1 MRVFSVVTSHP
12 APHPTPRALLHSS
25 STRANTPHSFR
36 DATNY
41 PTEGCSV
48 RVHYEGKLED
58 GSLFD
63 SSRER
68 GKPIEFKVSGREK
81 KKSRS
86 VAAMRSGDARRAPS
100 STYDSM
106 SSSGWLDTAH
116 ACHALCHPP
125 ESNHRECTLRTLR
138 TLRILY
144 QALYQELHHAWH
156 RVLGRVH
163 RVLGRVHAWHTS

>member
-1 MRVFSVVTSHP
+1 M
-12 APHPTPRALLHSS
+12 
-25 STRANTPHSFR
+25 
-36 DATNY
+36 
-41 PTEGCSV
+41 

-81 KKSRS
+81 KRSRS
-86 VAAMRSGDARRAPS
+86 VAAMRSGDARRRAPS

-116 ACHALCHPP
+116 ACHAIWHPP
-125 ESNHRECTLRTLR
+125 ESNHRGCTLR

-144 QALYQELHHAWH
+144 QARHHAWH
-156 RVLGRVH
+156 RVLGS
-163 RVLGRVHAWHTS
+163 VHAWHSS